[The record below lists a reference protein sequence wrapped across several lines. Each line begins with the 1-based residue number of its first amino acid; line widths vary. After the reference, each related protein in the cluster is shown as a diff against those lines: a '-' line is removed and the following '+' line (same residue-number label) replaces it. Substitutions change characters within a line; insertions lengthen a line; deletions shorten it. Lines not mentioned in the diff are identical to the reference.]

1 MDNRCFKLKRSKC
14 ALVFQLFIFAVLM
27 FLLYQLLPVII
38 WLVCGVIGVVIYQLF
53 YRKTPH
59 IEQFEYL
66 DGREWSLTAAAQ
78 GTRRVLISHVID
90 HQAYIV
96 VYFQHAKARSLLI
109 WCDQLP
115 FKQWKS
121 LKVLTKIL

>member
-27 FLLYQLLPVII
+27 FLLYQLLPMTI
-38 WLVCGVIGVVIYQLF
+38 WLVCGVIGLVIYQFF

-96 VYFQHAKARSLLI
+96 VYFQHAKARPLLI